1 MAKEKKTDILVA
13 KLLEEAGIKYE
24 PQGST
29 IKEIIEALKH
39 ASKRDTGKPG
49 FPDFTAQV
57 GDFIIVIEDKADTDK
72 QAKYMNDKKDTLLMD
87 KTSIE
92 QYAENG
98 ALHYALKVIEHS
110 SFKKV
115 LAFGCSGTERERL
128 IIRPIY
134 VSPTGYKIMPVVKDF
149 KQFNDDNIKRYYK
162 EKVCENKPIEQV
174 ELEVILRRASQLHED
189 LRNYGNLGD
198 TEKPLVVSAILLA
211 LCEDDFTTDS
221 LTGDKVKTDG
231 EKIFE
236 ALSTHMDRVKVQPEV
251 KKN

>member
-1 MAKEKKTDILVA
+1 M
-13 KLLEEAGIKYE
+13 
-24 PQGST
+24 
-29 IKEIIEALKH
+29 
-39 ASKRDTGKPG
+39 
-49 FPDFTAQV
+49 
-57 GDFIIVIEDKADTDK
+57 
-72 QAKYMNDKKDTLLMD
+72 
-87 KTSIE
+87 
-92 QYAENG
+92 
-98 ALHYALKVIEHS
+98 HYALKVIEHS